1 MKNTFISKNFYVI
14 SFLMALVLLG
24 AYIYLNHTNSD
35 NNINVSENNVE
46 IEKIISQKSEQTLS
60 NPKIEE
66 DQNNLLETD
75 KIQDSQPKEI
85 RIVAE
90 EILYPDEY
98 DFGEVSDV
106 VKVVSTPIKIDVSS
120 LLYLNNNDSI
130 ILELEGK
137 YYEKLIKSVKN
148 NIFLPEETDSGLEE
162 KNIYFDSNYD
172 EYSYNINGRVSYN
185 ENGVV
190 DGKIVINNKLDT
202 ITILIHSQVA
212 LYYYNNE
219 WHKEFYKQGHKID

>member
-1 MKNTFISKNFYVI
+1 MKNTHIGKNFYVI
-14 SFLMALVLLG
+14 SFLIALILLG
-24 AYIYLNHTNSD
+24 TYLYLNQTDSD
-35 NNINVSENNVE
+35 EKISISEKNVE
-46 IEKIISQKSEQTLS
+46 VEKIISQKAEQTS
-60 NPKIEE
+60 NNPKIEE
-66 DQNNLLETD
+66 GQNNLPETD
-75 KIQDSQPKEI
+75 EIEESQPKEI

-98 DFGEVSDV
+98 DFGEISEVA
-106 VKVVSTPIKIDVSS
+106 KVVSKPIKIDVSS

-130 ILELEGK
+130 ILELEGN
-137 YYEKLIKSVKN
+137 YYEKLINSVRSN
-148 NIFLPEETDSGLEE
+148 TFLPNQTDSGLQETS
-162 KNIYFDSNYD
+162 IYFDSNYD

-185 ENGVV
+185 KNGVI

-202 ITILIHSQVA
+202 ITILVHNQVA